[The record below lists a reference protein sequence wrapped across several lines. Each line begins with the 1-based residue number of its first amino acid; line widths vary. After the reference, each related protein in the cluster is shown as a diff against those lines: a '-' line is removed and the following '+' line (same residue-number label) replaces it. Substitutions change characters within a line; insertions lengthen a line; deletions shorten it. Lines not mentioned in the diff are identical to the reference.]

1 MAINEATTSVMAST
15 EVTADETPKSS
26 AKPKSSKEIVSGA
39 VPAPSVSEDV
49 MGIVEDLKKAGL
61 DERLKR
67 ENLTIVAFVGG
78 RSGFGSAEIV
88 LTELADKLKHK
99 FNEVK

>member
-1 MAINEATTSVMAST
+1 
-15 EVTADETPKSS
+15 
-26 AKPKSSKEIVSGA
+26 
-39 VPAPSVSEDV
+39 

-88 LTELADKLKHK
+88 LTELADKVKHK
-99 FNEVK
+99 INEGK

>member
-1 MAINEATTSVMAST
+1 MAINEATTSVKAST
-15 EVTADETPKSS
+15 EVIADETPKSS

-39 VPAPSVSEDV
+39 VSAPSVSEDV

-78 RSGFGSAEIV
+78 RSGFGSSEIV
-88 LTELADKLKHK
+88 LTELADKVKHK
-99 FNEVK
+99 INEGK

>member
-1 MAINEATTSVMAST
+1 MAINEAITSVASPV
-15 EVTADETPKSS
+15 EAAADETPKSS

-39 VPAPSVSEDV
+39 VSAPSVSEDV

-78 RSGFGSAEIV
+78 RSGFGSSEIV
-88 LTELADKLKHK
+88 LTELADKVKHK
-99 FNEVK
+99 INEGK

>member
-15 EVTADETPKSS
+15 EVIADETPKSS
-26 AKPKSSKEIVSGA
+26 TKPKSSKEIVSGA
-39 VPAPSVSEDV
+39 VPAPSVSEEV
-49 MGIVEDLKKAGL
+49 MGIVENLKKAGL

-88 LTELADKLKHK
+88 LTELADKVKHK
-99 FNEVK
+99 INEGK

>member
-15 EVTADETPKSS
+15 EVIADETPKSS

-39 VPAPSVSEDV
+39 VPTPSVSEDV

-88 LTELADKLKHK
+88 LTELADKVKHK
-99 FNEVK
+99 INEGK

>member
-1 MAINEATTSVMAST
+1 MAINEAITSVASPV
-15 EVTADETPKSS
+15 EVSADETPKSS
-26 AKPKSSKEIVSGA
+26 VSGA
-39 VPAPSVSEDV
+39 VLAPSVSEDV

-88 LTELADKLKHK
+88 LTELADKVKHK
-99 FNEVK
+99 INEGK